1 MYFPRRG
8 PPLNVVAV
16 AHRGATLDVADRIE
30 GQDAGGDVPDPAG
43 SEAAPDVTRLLAA
56 AAYLDETFRDEAI
69 RQTLYESYRFIAP
82 SYGVNIGS
90 VVRHCIASR
99 ALSRR
104 RDVLL
109 SGLLLVGLW
118 AVHLRPVFTIA
129 VFVGALLVAFVLT
142 SRKTKLRWRIV
153 FSVVAYLGITAFAAH
168 TLSLLMAIGAL
179 VVVAADTYERRYR
192 VVARRMNATD
202 FNADAP
208 AYGREHPSQRASDER
223 RIAHLT
229 DHQDGNVVVYSGYYP
244 FKGSG
249 IAMPRW
255 SWSIAVDVTKAP
267 GERDEPGPSDPV
279 APIEMSEVYA
289 HVLRAMQQADIK
301 GYSAAQRFYVNG
313 RFPGRNRELF
323 FHPKG
328 PHERFP
334 KLRYVIDEVSKL
346 EDQPEAMVRQYA
358 DIKVSAWDS
367 EVILSA
373 FVRFSR
379 ISDYL
384 FIEVTYYLL
393 PPLKGDYYEI
403 HRFNR
408 RPTPHEFFR
417 IFVDSLIAMPVLWL
431 KAPLRVARWMA
442 RPIGRARREQ
452 RVEQE
457 IRENRRFDF
466 GALGSVRDS
475 GSEPEYG
482 KYFQQTD
489 VERLHKVIDRHLFT
503 VIREFLKTKGV
514 DTSELDRSERSVTY
528 KGIWIGTQKGNK
540 IVGDDGQIKG
550 SGGGDDEE

>member
-1 MYFPRRG
+1 
-8 PPLNVVAV
+8 V
-16 AHRGATLDVADRIE
+16 DE
-30 GQDAGGDVPDPAG
+30 PDPVG
-43 SEAAPDVTRLLAA
+43 SEATRDVTRLLAA

-69 RQTLYESYRFIAP
+69 HQTLYETYRFIAP
-82 SYGVNIGS
+82 SYGVNIGC

-109 SGLLLVGLW
+109 TGLLLAGLW
-118 AVHLRPVFTIA
+118 ALHLPLVFEVA
-129 VFVGALLVAFVLT
+129 AFVGALLVAIALT

-153 FSVVAYLGITAFAAH
+153 LYVLAYVGILGFVLH
-168 TLSLLMAIGAL
+168 PLSFLMALLAL

-202 FNADAP
+202 FTVDAP
-208 AYGREHPSQRASDER
+208 AYGRERRSQRASDAK

-229 DHQDGNVVVYSGYYP
+229 DQQDGNVVVYSGYYP

-249 IAMPRW
+249 IAMRRW
-255 SWSIAVDVTKAP
+255 SWAFATDVTKAP
-267 GERDEPGPSDPV
+267 DEPDEPGRADPV
-279 APIEMSEVYA
+279 APIETSEVYA
-289 HVLRAMQQADIK
+289 HVLGAMQEADIK

-328 PHERFP
+328 REERFP
-334 KLRYVIDEVSKL
+334 RLRYVIDEVSTL
-346 EDQPEAMVRQYA
+346 EDQPEEMVRQYA
-358 DIKVSAWDS
+358 DIKVAAWDS

-417 IFVDSLIAMPVLWL
+417 IFVDSLTTMPLLWL

-452 RVEQE
+452 RVQQE
-457 IRENRRFDF
+457 IRENRRFDY
-466 GALGSVRDS
+466 GAVGSVRDS
-475 GSEPEYG
+475 GSEDEYG
-482 KYFQQTD
+482 KYFMETD
-489 VERLHKVIDRHLFT
+489 IDRIHKVIDQHLFT
-503 VIREFLKTKGV
+503 IIRTFLKGKGV
-514 DTSELDRSERSVTY
+514 DTSEFERLTRVIIN
-528 KGIWIGTQKGNK
+528 KGFWIGAQGKK
-540 IVGDDGQIKG
+540 IAAETSDPGVVP
-550 SGGGDDEE
+550 